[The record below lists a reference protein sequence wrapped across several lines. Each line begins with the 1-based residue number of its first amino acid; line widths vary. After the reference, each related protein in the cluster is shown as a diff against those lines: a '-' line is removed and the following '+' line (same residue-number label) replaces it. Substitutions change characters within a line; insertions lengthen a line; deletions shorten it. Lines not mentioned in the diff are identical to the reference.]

1 MLNLEL
7 WWEDGELRFLDPV
20 TGEGLLSQ
28 EEEQDG
34 RLAAEA
40 RAETAEVHAYEERS
54 ERLAAEAR
62 AETAETRAET
72 AEVRAQEEETA
83 RLAAEA
89 RMAEMEEELRR
100 LQGE

>member
-7 WWEDGELRFLDPV
+7 WWEDGELRFLDPA

-40 RAETAEVHAYEERS
+40 RAETAE
-54 ERLAAEAR
+54 
-62 AETAETRAET
+62 TRAET
-72 AEVRAQEEETA
+72 AEVRVQEEETA
-83 RLAAEA
+83 RMAAEA

-100 LQGE
+100 LRGE